1 MNRLDP
7 SLLSYDNA
15 MRDYQN
21 QEVDRAAKELY
32 AVIAQGEG
40 ISEEEAEA
48 IFIQELSRMSPPQ
61 RTVSEKLATVAFV
74 MALAALGIWFWFEFA
89 MEATR

>member
-1 MNRLDP
+1 MNRLHP
-7 SLLSYDNA
+7 SMLSFE
-15 MRDYQN
+15 N
-21 QEVDRAAKELY
+21 QMADHLAQEEDREARELF

-48 IFIQELSRMSPPQ
+48 IFIEELNRMSRE

-74 MALAALGIWFWFEFA
+74 MGLIALGIWFFWEFA
-89 MEATR
+89 MEATK